1 VGVRKNLWEQPGYV
15 FNTVINLSQRNT
27 GSAATG
33 NVSLPRPAIP
43 LFNYCGGFS
52 STPSDWQTGCTFFK

>member
-1 VGVRKNLWEQPGYV
+1 V